1 LETFR
6 EPKDFV
12 DDPNFLKVREAA
24 LTALDLSSVDKP
36 IVDILSGFAAVPHC
50 FSLQCCFGHFL
61 CSPKSDPHSLE
72 PIPSDYQGQ
81 VRYRIA
87 YIALA
92 LENSRRGLALRE
104 SLCRLTA
111 IDADFVHFGS
121 PGWFW
126 ERRVNSY
133 VLQVEPIADK
143 FKDEALLD
151 FAEALHTQRVRDLF
165 FKELRG
171 LMAREI
177 RAHAE
182 R

>member
-12 DDPNFLKVREAA
+12 DDPGYPKIREATLA
-24 LTALDLSSVDKP
+24 AIDLGSVDKP
-36 IVDILSGFAAVPHC
+36 IVDILSGFATVPHC
-50 FSLQCCFGHFL
+50 FSLQCCYGHFL
-61 CSPKSDPHSLE
+61 CAPQSDPHSLD

-104 SLCRLTA
+104 SLCGLTA
-111 IDADFVHFGS
+111 IDADFIHFGS
-121 PGWFW
+121 PEWFW
-126 ERRVNSY
+126 EQRVNSY

-151 FAEALHTQRVRDLF
+151 IAGALHTQRVRDLF
-165 FKELRG
+165 FKELRQ
-171 LMAREI
+171 LMAGEI

>member
-1 LETFR
+1 MKTFR

-12 DDPNFLKVREAA
+12 DDPSYPKVREAA
-24 LTALDLSSVDKP
+24 LATIDLCSVDKP
-36 IVDILSGFAAVPHC
+36 IVDILSGFATVPHC

-61 CSPKSDPHSLE
+61 CSPTSDPHSLE
-72 PIPSDYQGQ
+72 SIPSDYQGQ

-111 IDADFVHFGS
+111 IDADFIHFGS

-126 ERRVNSY
+126 EQRVNSY

-151 FAEALHTQRVRDLF
+151 ISEALYTQRVRDLF
-165 FKELRG
+165 FKELRE
-171 LMAREI
+171 LVAREI